1 MGRTIGTPSYL
12 KYNEETGAFFI
23 AKKGVSLERPGFVL
37 IVEDQPQIKL
47 NAFTDL
53 ARLLNADLEQD
64 GEPFYS
70 ANDLMDVWPIFDF
83 AYEAGKFSAEQPLKQ
98 VTEN

>member
-1 MGRTIGTPSYL
+1 M
-12 KYNEETGAFFI
+12 
-23 AKKGVSLERPGFVL
+23 KKPERFLLLRRVCRWSAPGFVL
-37 IVEDQPQIKL
+37 IAKDQPQIKI

-53 ARLLNADLEQD
+53 VRLLNADLEQD

-83 AYEAGKFSAEQPLKQ
+83 AYEAGKLSAQQPLKQ
-98 VTEN
+98 VTDN